1 MTKIQLYAKSKS
13 KFITHGEAEKGTTSF
28 YQFLGFSIDERQLKF
43 RISFH
48 LMEKED
54 LSNLHQI
61 IKDFLF

>member
-1 MTKIQLYAKSKS
+1 MLKVNQNLLHMVKL
-13 KFITHGEAEKGTTSF
+13 EKGKTSF